1 MASKNRKGPRKN
13 EKWNYFFLNGQ
24 LHKTLQTK
32 RSEDLIVAWNYL
44 EGRRVAYS
52 LSDVYMRRTRAYSV
66 PQTAKILKR
75 HVDSIK
81 RHFRQG
87 NIKKPQM
94 AYSLDG
100 QKIPKRGFYNEDDIR
115 DMYMFFKD
123 VHIGRPR
130 KDGQIN
136 NRDYM
141 SKAELEA
148 LLRNEKILYTKIDD
162 ETFVP
167 VWKQPEW

>member
-1 MASKNRKGPRKN
+1 MASKSGRRSRKS
-13 EKWNYFFLNGQ
+13 EKWLYFYLNGI

-32 RSEDLIVAWNYL
+32 RSDDMMIAWNYE
-44 EGRRVAYS
+44 EGKRVAYV
-52 LSDVYMRRTRAYSV
+52 LSDVYSRRQKAYTV
-66 PQTAKILKR
+66 PQTAKILCR

-87 NIKKPQM
+87 NIKRPDM

-100 QKIPKRGFYNEDDIR
+100 QKIPKRGFYNEEDIR
-115 DMYMFFKD
+115 EMYDFFKNI
-123 VHIGRPR
+123 HIGRPR

-148 LLRNEKILYTKIDD
+148 LLRNEKILYTKVDD
-162 ETFVP
+162 DTFAP

>member
-1 MASKNRKGPRKN
+1 MASSGRKKPRKN
-13 EKWNYFFLNGQ
+13 QKWLYFFLNGQ

-32 RSEDLIVAWNYL
+32 RSDDMIIAWSYE
-44 EGRRVAYS
+44 EGKRVAYN
-52 LSDVYMRRTRAYSV
+52 LSDVYARRQKAYTV
-66 PQTAKILKR
+66 PQTAKILRR

-87 NIKKPQM
+87 NIKRPQM

-100 QKIPKRGFYNEDDIR
+100 QKLPKRGFYNEDDIR
-115 DMYMFFKD
+115 DMYEFFKD

-130 KDGQIN
+130 RDGQIN
-136 NRDYM
+136 NRDYL
-141 SKAELEA
+141 SRAELEA
-148 LLRNEKILYTKIDD
+148 ILRNETILYTKVDD
-162 ETFVP
+162 NTFAP